1 MKFYSSKTELE
12 GKTIELIHETFRHLR
27 SAEGAF
33 DLLQNFKNI
42 AVIFLNFFYII
53 LYFRLWIMFQK
64 NYKKNIQR
72 F

>member
-42 AVIFLNFFYII
+42 AVIISFIFFSI
-53 LYFRLWIMFQK
+53 LT
-64 NYKKNIQR
+64 
-72 F
+72 